1 MFRNTANSVAAYVK
15 NSYNELVSL
24 RAFFLLSGVLL
35 VVANPSH
42 AAFTSASSSV
52 AYDDEPGR
60 ASLQVVNGPVGTAG
74 SPSAASFTSSIT
86 PGLASEGFGDVAFGA
101 LHASAAAFSFGEF
114 AQTRGAGGALWAD
127 QVTYTSSTLS
137 GAAVARASFSLSGGL
152 FSISDANDVGAAGN
166 STIAAV
172 VTVGGTQVFST
183 TGQLIS
189 RNGVIT
195 TNDIRVNGVNVSGP
209 SNSLTGVFF
218 FDIPFVFNTP
228 FQLRATLDAF
238 VQAQTTAAGDQAS
251 ATSNFG
257 SSGLWGGIS
266 EVHRADGTVLTG
278 YSLTSDSA
286 YDWSKAYAAPV
297 PEPASSV
304 LFTIALVGLAAV
316 IRRRNSV

>member
-15 NSYNELVSL
+15 NSYSELVSL
-24 RAFFLLSGVLL
+24 RASFLLPAVLL
-35 VVANPSH
+35 VIANPSH
-42 AAFTSASSSV
+42 AASTSASSSV

-101 LHASAAAFSFGEF
+101 LHASAAAFALGDL
-114 AQTRGAGGALWAD
+114 AQTRGAGGAVWVD
-127 QVTYTSSTLS
+127 QVTYISTTLS
-137 GAAVARASFSLSGGL
+137 GAAIARASFSLSGGL

-195 TNDIRVNGVNVSGP
+195 TNDIKVNGVNVAGP

-278 YSLTSDSA
+278 YSLTSDSG